1 MGERI
6 NIFLHLFFM
15 LELILN
21 LDESTMTF
29 NIGVGKLQINQI
41 LNNLFPVKGGE
52 VLGIEFE
59 CRQLLSVGGAGLSVS
74 YLEI

>member
-1 MGERI
+1 MGGRI

-41 LNNLFPVKGGE
+41 LNSLFPVKGGR
-52 VLGIEFE
+52 
-59 CRQLLSVGGAGLSVS
+59 C
-74 YLEI
+74 